1 MIHDFLLQCTRGT
14 IILFKFLIKNPYLA
28 SGQHRDKSLAE
39 DLCARKEFL
48 LKGTWKYAAHC
59 NFFFFFL
66 KWKSGKTP
74 LTWSKPILLR
84 VLEEDLAYFE
94 YDGHGLGR
102 FSQ

>member
-1 MIHDFLLQCTRGT
+1 MLGRNF
-14 IILFKFLIKNPYLA
+14 
-28 SGQHRDKSLAE
+28 SL
-39 DLCARKEFL
+39 KEHGSML
-48 LKGTWKYAAHC
+48 HIVI
-59 NFFFFFL
+59 FFFFL

-74 LTWSKPILLR
+74 LTWSKPIVRLFFFLR